1 MEIYKFFQI
10 FTLSYVVFAL
20 LSVVIAVIIQKYYES
35 RPEAENSFFQK
46 MASLPGRKLILFIF
60 NSVFML
66 FLCCWLGLSIPFID
80 FIFGIEFITSSTN
93 ELGAPIGMKTWYG
106 IFPEGPTD
114 SYYFMT
120 VFIGSIGLIS
130 FYISSWMSD
139 IFSTNNVEEIT

>member
-66 FLCCWLGLSIPFID
+66 FLCCWLGLAIPFID
-80 FIFGIEFITSSTN
+80 FIFGIEFITSSTD

-106 IFPEGPTD
+106 IFGEGPEA
-114 SYYFMT
+114 SHYFIT
-120 VFIGSIGLIS
+120 VFVGAIGLIGFS
-130 FYISSWMSD
+130 ISGWMSD
-139 IFSTNNVEEIT
+139 IFSNSIEKMT